1 MLGRREHPEP
11 VALRLE
17 YLYSTFFPEPIAIAI
32 EGQVH
37 TSFIVVS
44 SFLQLWMPTVSWKC
58 MTCCGAGYERARH
71 LSTWSQSCLPGNGF
85 SPNENGTVTQTAPAN
100 TVETVRTEIIR
111 KSLVICQSCC
121 LNF

>member
-1 MLGRREHPEP
+1 MLGRREHVRTCSASVGVPI
-11 VALRLE
+11 LNIL
-17 YLYSTFFPEPIAIAI
+17 PEPIAIAI